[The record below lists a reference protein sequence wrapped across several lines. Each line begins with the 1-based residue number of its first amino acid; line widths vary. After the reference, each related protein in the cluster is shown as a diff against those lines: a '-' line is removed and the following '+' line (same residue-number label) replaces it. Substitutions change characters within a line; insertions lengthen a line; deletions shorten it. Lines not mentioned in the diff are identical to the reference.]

1 MIPAVPIATVLGK
14 PDTRRDTGNRP
25 PFNNRFEL
33 LRDRSR
39 SLSASGRLPPPSPAS
54 KRRAEE
60 EANLASKQ
68 AKVDRN
74 ALFISM
80 GTVEAKIDNGRK
92 TIEKLKVSLVAD
104 ESCNGFMKEFL
115 GGVIDT
121 LDSLTASVES
131 LASVGV
137 DGVGKPAVAT
147 VTATPPASLARRS
160 WSFSRS

>member
-80 GTVEAKIDNGRK
+80 GTVEAKIDTGRK
-92 TIEKLKVSLVAD
+92 TIEKLK
-104 ESCNGFMKEFL
+104 G
-115 GGVIDT
+115 
-121 LDSLTASVES
+121 
-131 LASVGV
+131 
-137 DGVGKPAVAT
+137 
-147 VTATPPASLARRS
+147 
-160 WSFSRS
+160 SFFRDKG